1 MYAQQDK
8 NRSGSPESSGLPL
21 DSVLGAVP
29 PEGLPGRQGPGNIQ
43 DTLVGTATET
53 EADVLLLQKKGA
65 VHQHI
70 QLMKKFPVQR
80 THPAGGQ
87 LLVEVAGVAP
97 DIPAGELLP
106 HPAYQGEHLRLI
118 RRGHGLAPQQGQPAD
133 IAGAEQIQDGADL
146 FLPESLAILEIPGL
160 RIEAAGAAMGAAGHK
175 EGDPDARSVGHV
187 NGADVGVVHKNLLL
201 ICISAPQ
208 GRDTSYIFIG
218 AAPGT

>member
-53 EADVLLLQKKGA
+53 EADVCLLQKEGA

-80 THPAGGQ
+80 THPAR
-87 LLVEVAGVAP
+87 
-97 DIPAGELLP
+97 PA
-106 HPAYQGEHLRLI
+106 A
-118 RRGHGLAPQQGQPAD
+118 
-133 IAGAEQIQDGADL
+133 
-146 FLPESLAILEIPGL
+146 S
-160 RIEAAGAAMGAAGHK
+160 
-175 EGDPDARSVGHV
+175 S
-187 NGADVGVVHKNLLL
+187 
-201 ICISAPQ
+201 S
-208 GRDTSYIFIG
+208 
-218 AAPGT
+218 

>member
-53 EADVLLLQKKGA
+53 EADVLLLEKKGA

-106 HPAYQGEHLRLI
+106 HPAYQGC
-118 RRGHGLAPQQGQPAD
+118 
-133 IAGAEQIQDGADL
+133 
-146 FLPESLAILEIPGL
+146 
-160 RIEAAGAAMGAAGHK
+160 
-175 EGDPDARSVGHV
+175 
-187 NGADVGVVHKNLLL
+187 LLY
-201 ICISAPQ
+201 
-208 GRDTSYIFIG
+208 TSRCV
-218 AAPGT
+218 

>member
-106 HPAYQGEHLRLI
+106 HPAYQGGHLRLI
-118 RRGHGLAPQQGQPAD
+118 PWPYWKSQVSGLKQPGQRWGQPD
-133 IAGAEQIQDGADL
+133 TKRETRTPG
-146 FLPESLAILEIPGL
+146 PLATS
-160 RIEAAGAAMGAAGHK
+160 MG
-175 EGDPDARSVGHV
+175 RM
-187 NGADVGVVHKNLLL
+187 
-201 ICISAPQ
+201 SA
-208 GRDTSYIFIG
+208 
-218 AAPGT
+218 